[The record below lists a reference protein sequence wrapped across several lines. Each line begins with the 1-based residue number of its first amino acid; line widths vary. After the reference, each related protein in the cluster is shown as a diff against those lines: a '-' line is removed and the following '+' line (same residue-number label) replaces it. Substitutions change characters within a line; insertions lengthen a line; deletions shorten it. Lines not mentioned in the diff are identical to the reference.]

1 MAVDALVSLQLAEDY
16 RKLPV
21 EEHGKIRFA
30 SFEMPPITVA
40 SDAGSTIDLVELPAG
55 RVRVLPSMSRV
66 QTSAFG
72 ASRILDIGHTAYA
85 SGDNTTEAYDDDAFT
100 PAHLDIASAT
110 ADLKFGNLLEFDLY
124 SKAGVL
130 VQAKVTG
137 GTIPIGATLKGF
149 IAYVYE

>member
-1 MAVDALVSLQLAEDY
+1 MSVDALVSLQLAEDY

-21 EEHGKIRFA
+21 EDHGKIRFA

-40 SDAGSTIDLVELPAG
+40 SDAGSTIDLVKLPAG
-55 RVRVLPSMSRV
+55 RVRVLPSFSRV

-72 ASRILDIGHTAYA
+72 ASRVLDIGHTAYLSA
-85 SGDNTTEAYDDDAFT
+85 DATTEAADDDAFT
-100 PAHLDIASAT
+100 PTALDISSAT
-110 ADLKFGNLLEFDLY
+110 ADLKLGTALDFDLY

-130 VQAKVTG
+130 VQALVSG